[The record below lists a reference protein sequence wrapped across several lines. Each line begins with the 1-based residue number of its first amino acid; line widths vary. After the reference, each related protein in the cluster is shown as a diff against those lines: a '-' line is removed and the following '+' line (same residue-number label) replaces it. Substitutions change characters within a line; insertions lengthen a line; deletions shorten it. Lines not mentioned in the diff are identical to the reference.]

1 MIKQSKSNIYY
12 SPSSVKMNLSK
23 SIDFTLESI
32 QNYCNDPVSDFT
44 RNRKLPARTLIK
56 CIMNFSN
63 YSTLSE
69 MSQFFFNVKD
79 MPTPWALC
87 QRRKLLDPDIF
98 KRINHLFLS
107 SFDNYTTVNGFRILA
122 QDGSSINIPFM
133 DDDTRISYNRFD
145 TLCCQYHINA
155 LYDCLNHAFLDWT
168 IDTATKRQEADA
180 LISIIN
186 NGHYPKN
193 VIFTADRG
201 YENYNLF
208 VHFIENNLK
217 FAIRVKDINTRSG
230 IMTNIKTPDG
240 TFDINVTRILT
251 RLQTKEVKA
260 DKEKYVFV
268 PAASRFDFLSPTD
281 NFYELSFRI
290 VRFKTKEDSYETII
304 TNLTEDEFSLEDF
317 KELYYYRWNEE
328 TAFNK
333 VKNTLGMI
341 YFHAQNRQL
350 IQQEINATFL
360 MYNVSEIIINN
371 IRIKQNRKYRYKTNF
386 TNAVTNIRLYLRNQ
400 LKERNLISRIK
411 KFLVPERPERSYDRP
426 IKTKSVKPF
435 NNRTS

>member
-12 SPSSVKMNLSK
+12 SPSSVKMNFSK

-79 MPTPWALC
+79 MPTPSALC

-107 SFDNYTTVNGFRILA
+107 
-122 QDGSSINIPFM
+122 
-133 DDDTRISYNRFD
+133 RFD

-193 VIFTADRG
+193 AIFTADRG

-208 VHFIENNLK
+208 AHFIENNLK

-317 KELYYYRWNEE
+317 KELYYYCWNEK

-341 YFHAQNRQL
+341 YFHAKNRQL

-386 TNAVTNIRLYLRNQ
+386 ANAVTNIRLYLRNQ